1 LYICIRA
8 VLLKS
13 TVVQLQFFFKNQ
25 SHKPGKANKNKLI
38 FRYLKYLADIQL
50 VKKITTDFLSPPKRV

>member
-1 LYICIRA
+1 
-8 VLLKS
+8 
-13 TVVQLQFFFKNQ
+13 VVQLQFFFKNQ